1 MVVDELAPI
10 SFRAYLASSDFA
22 VDVTDNWQSEY
33 LQFFLYIFGT
43 VWLLQRG
50 SPESKEMHR
59 AGPESDKDQ
68 RIGRHA
74 AADSPAWARAGGW
87 RQLVFSRSLGLVMA
101 SIFILSWLAQSI
113 AGTAAYNEQRLR
125 QLQAPIGWGSYLH
138 SADLLEPDP
147 AELAIRV
154 PRRGLDGDPLGLPAP
169 TRLTRIQASRRTPPR
184 HRSGGLN
191 TSASSM
197 ARSAWRAG
205 CMNFAHMPE
214 LSWTYGYPLAIAVRV
229 TAAGLLH
236 RAFRPNGWL

>member
-1 MVVDELAPI
+1 MRQFVRDNALTLAFGTAFLLALTGQALVGHAEFNQSLVVDELAPV
-10 SFRAYLASSDFA
+10 SFGAYLASSDFA
-22 VDVTDNWQSEY
+22 VDVTENWQSEY

-101 SIFILSWLAQSI
+101 SIFLLSWLAQSI

-138 SADLLEPDP
+138 SADFWSRTLQNWQSEF
-147 AELAIRV
+147 LAV
-154 PRRGLDGDPLGLPAP
+154 A
-169 TRLTRIQASRRTPPR
+169 
-184 HRSGGLN
+184 
-191 TSASSM
+191 SM
-197 ARSAWRAG
+197 AILSVYLRQRGS
-205 CMNFAHMPE
+205 PE
-214 LSWTYGYPLAIAVRV
+214 SKPVGAPHHATGIE
-229 TAAGLLH
+229 G
-236 RAFRPNGWL
+236 